1 MKYVLTAL
9 IIYAVIAG
17 LMLFIN
23 LIRPT
28 QALMGAVFIAV
39 SYSFIVWADH
49 SNQTTDTEIW
59 SGKITKVEHI
69 EEWDEWHPPREE
81 TYTTTDSKGN
91 TVTHTR
97 TIPGYWE
104 HHEAENYIT
113 TSDDG
118 TIRVYKTPD
127 GKKFTDDFV
136 NSTKELEEYYPVGAA
151 TASVHTF
158 VNKVQA
164 SYSLFKNKDIN
175 LEDYPDLPDYPSK
188 MNSYYSVDRLI
199 GNFKDKAIKSRYLDE
214 INSNLNDTKN
224 PNNKEKVKSYKQVN
238 LMLVNFGDKSEDY
251 GYALQDHW
259 ENGAKNDV
267 IVTFGTDKKG
277 KPTWCYVFSWSD
289 VEILKTDIRE
299 VIMST
304 EDINKEFNTALN
316 KISDLIEEKYKR
328 REFAEFEYIQ
338 IEPSNFC
345 KVLLVIV
352 FIAVCIMI
360 LFI

>member
-1 MKYVLTAL
+1 MKYVLIAL
-9 IIYAVIAG
+9 ILYAVIAG
-17 LMLFIN
+17 LMIFIE
-23 LIRPT
+23 LVHPT
-28 QALMGAVFIAV
+28 QAFMGAVFIAV
-39 SYSFIVWADH
+39 LYSLIIWGDH
-49 SNQTTDTEIW
+49 NNQTTDTEIW
-59 SGKITKVEHI
+59 SGKITEVEHI
-69 EEWDEWHPPREE
+69 EEYDEWHPPREE

-91 TVTHTR
+91 TQTHTR

-104 HHEAENYIT
+104 HHYAENYIT
-113 TSDDG
+113 TTDNGRYS
-118 TIRVYKTPD
+118 VSETPD
-127 GKKFTDDFV
+127 GKKLTDNFV
-136 NSTKELEEYYPVGAA
+136 NSTKELEEYYPVDSA
-151 TASVHTF
+151 TASIHTF
-158 VNKVQA
+158 TNKVQA

-175 LEDYPDLPDYPSK
+175 LEDYPDLPDYPSV
-188 MNSYYSVDRLI
+188 MNNYYSVDRLI
-199 GNFKDKAIKSRYLDE
+199 GSFKDKETKSRYLDE

-224 PNNKEKVKSYKQVN
+224 PNNTEKVKSYKQVN

-267 IVTFGTDKKG
+267 VVTFGTDKKG

-338 IEPSNFC
+338 IEPSKTC
-345 KVLLVIV
+345 KIILVVV
-352 FIAVCIMI
+352 FIATCIGI
-360 LFI
+360 IFI